1 MINQNTRINLALD
14 PVTRARMP
22 LVIVMAGGT
31 GGHVFPALAVAELLV
46 ERGCRVLWIGSRAG
60 MEATLVPRHGYEMAW
75 IAFSG
80 LRGKGLATRLMLP
93 LRLLFAL
100 WQALLIMLR
109 RRPAAVIG
117 FGGYISFPGGLM
129 AALLGRRLL
138 LHEQNAVAGLANRVL
153 ARMAERVLCAFP
165 DVLPGAVWVGNPVR
179 AEIARLAP
187 PAMRYAQR
195 QGALRLLVVGGSLGA
210 RALNEIVPQA
220 LARLPQEARP
230 AVVHQSGRAQIAALR
245 TAYVNAGVDA
255 TAVEFIDDMAS
266 EYADADLVIC
276 RAGAMTVAE
285 VACAGVAA
293 LFVPFPFA
301 VDDHQTANARYLADQ
316 QAALLVQQADLD
328 AARLAALLAG
338 LTRAACLAMAE
349 RARACARPDAARQVA
364 EACLEYAESA

>member
-46 ERGCRVLWIGSRAG
+46 LRGCRVLWIGSRAG
-60 MEATLVPRHGYEMAW
+60 MEAELVPRHGYEMAW

-80 LRGKGLATRLMLP
+80 LRGKGFAARLMLP
-93 LRLLFAL
+93 WRLLFAL
-100 WQALLIMLR
+100 WQALVIMLR
-109 RRPAAVIG
+109 QRPAAVIG

-138 LHEQNAVAGLANRVL
+138 LHEQNAVAGMANRVL
-153 ARMAERVLCAFP
+153 ARMADRVLCAFP
-165 DVLPGAVWVGNPVR
+165 DVLPRAVWVGNPVR

-187 PAMRYAQR
+187 PALRYAQR
-195 QGALRLLVVGGSLGA
+195 QGVLRLLVVGGSLGA
-210 RALNEIVPQA
+210 RALNEVVPQA
-220 LARLPQEARP
+220 LARLPLAARP
-230 AVVHQSGRAQIAALR
+230 AVVHQSGRAQIDALR
-245 TAYVNAGVDA
+245 SAYADAGVDA
-255 TAVEFIDDMAS
+255 TAVAFIDDMAG

-301 VDDHQTANARYLADQ
+301 VDDHQTANARYLADR
-316 QAALLVQQADLD
+316 QAALLVQQAELD
-328 AARLAALLAG
+328 AARLAALLGG

-349 RARACARPDAARQVA
+349 RARAFGKPDAATQVA